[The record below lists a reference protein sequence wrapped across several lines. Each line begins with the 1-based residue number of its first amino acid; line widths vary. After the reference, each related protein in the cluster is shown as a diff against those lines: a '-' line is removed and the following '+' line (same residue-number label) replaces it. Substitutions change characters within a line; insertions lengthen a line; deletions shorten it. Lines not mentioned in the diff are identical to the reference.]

1 MTGTILGVNTRTP
14 AVIVV
19 NYDSADMIRRNLALL
34 VDEYPDLV
42 TVVVDNYSTA
52 AALERIECLADSQG
66 WTLVKSPVNVGFG
79 GGMNL
84 GVAAAAGLGA
94 DTFLMLNPDAC
105 LNRESFD
112 VLVETLSAEPMSLI
126 SPVVTRPDGSIWFT
140 GGALDLDRG
149 RTLSRPVDSATES
162 KLPWLSGA
170 CLMTS
175 AEAWEVLGGFDEEY
189 FLYWEDVD
197 LSVRAQRH
205 GIRLVVV
212 PEASAVHDEGG
223 TQEQNSNA
231 DFSWDYYYYNIR
243 NRLLFASKL
252 LDSQHRKR
260 WIRTSLRESYR
271 ILLRGGGKRKFL
283 RPLAPLA
290 CGARGLRDGLAARG
304 GPRDQL
310 SDEMIRF

>member
-19 NYDSADMIRRNLALL
+19 NYDSADLIRRNLAVL
-34 VDEYPDLV
+34 VDEFPDLV

-52 AALERIECLADSQG
+52 AAVEQIECLADSHG
-66 WTLVKSPVNVGFG
+66 WTLVKSPINVGFG

-84 GVAAAAGLGA
+84 GIAAAAELGS

-105 LNRESFD
+105 LGPESF
-112 VLVETLSAEPMSLI
+112 VILVEALSSDPMSLI
-126 SPVVTRPDGSIWFT
+126 SPVITRRNGSIWFE

-149 RTLSRPVDSATES
+149 RTISRPVDPSSELE
-162 KLPWLSGA
+162 LPWLSGA
-170 CLMTS
+170 CLMTG
-175 AEAWEVLGGFDEEY
+175 AEAWGVLGGFDEDY

-197 LSVRAQRH
+197 LSVRAQRR
-205 GIRLVVV
+205 GIRLAVV

-260 WIRTSLRESYR
+260 WIRTALRESYR

-283 RPLAPLA
+283 RPLAPLV
-290 CGARGLRDGLAARG
+290 CGARGLKDGLASRG

-310 SDEMIRF
+310 SDETTSS

>member
-1 MTGTILGVNTRTP
+1 MNPRTP

-19 NYDSADMIRRNLALL
+19 NYDSADMIGRNLTVL
-34 VDEYPDLV
+34 VDEFPDLV

-52 AALERIECLADSQG
+52 PALERIERLTDSHG
-66 WTLVKSPVNVGFG
+66 WTLVRSPINLGFG

-84 GVAAAAGLGA
+84 GIAAAADLGA
-94 DTFLMLNPDAC
+94 DTFLMLNPDAS
-105 LNRESFD
+105 LSRKSFGALFD
-112 VLVETLSAEPMSLI
+112 ALASEPMSLL
-126 SPVVTRPDGSIWFT
+126 SPVITRPDGSVWFE

-149 RTLSRPVDSATES
+149 RTISRPVDSDMAAR
-162 KLPWLSGA
+162 LPWLSGA

-175 AEAWEVLGGFDEEY
+175 AETWELLGGFDEDY

-197 LSVRAQRH
+197 LSIRAQRS
-205 GIRLVVV
+205 GIRLGVV

-252 LDSQHRKR
+252 MDSQHRRR
-260 WIRTSLRESYR
+260 WIRTSLAESYR

-283 RPLAPLA
+283 KPLTPLA
-290 CGARGLRDGLAARG
+290 CGVRGLKDGLAARG
-304 GPRDQL
+304 GPRGRR
-310 SDEMIRF
+310 SNEM